1 MSNAILTG
9 KPSVDRPWLK
19 DYPPVLLDN
28 LQVPPCTLRQY
39 LEFNMP
45 SPDTIAMHYYGVDI
59 TWREVFERADAC
71 AIEPQLGESALA
83 IDEYIVAHDVKRIAY
98 DEYPHRHLG
107 IGDAFDKLA
116 ESVGGHDKEYG
127 HHHYSEI
134 GFDDGYQLLRLPHTF
149 NAKVYRHEHG
159 DDEQCRQHIG
169 H

>member
-19 DYPPVLLDN
+19 YYPQVLMDN

-71 AIEPQLGESALA
+71 AKSLRVLGFTEGDQDGLQPLAVLSGRPVRPFLIGIIDVLPVIGVLPTGDKGRKQGLRLGKIGTIGFPQQLGKALK
-83 IDEYIVAHDVKRIAY
+83 D
-98 DEYPHRHLG
+98 G
-107 IGDAFDKLA
+107 IHGNH
-116 ESVGGHDKEYG
+116 SP
-127 HHHYSEI
+127 EI
-134 GFDDGYQLLRLPHTF
+134 
-149 NAKVYRHEHG
+149 
-159 DDEQCRQHIG
+159 
-169 H
+169 